1 MRRVRQMY
9 IYYGAGTGPE
19 EQEELYRKVEAQY
32 GSSRPSMVWTDGA
45 AGDGLLSYPLY
56 MEGDVLARDVFLP
69 LGQYLLTLHKGARI
83 LEDHPQGH
91 TVRCSLGDVPADIQG
106 CGACS
111 RSECTP
117 LPYSTQCYRTG
128 YIQGDDTCNGGEC
141 TPPGYSTRICI
152 EGGFT
157 YSRGGY
163 SWEGK
168 SVSVDPEG
176 CLTFGITIRSMEE
189 LDMGLCYHGVHFD
202 QKTKRDVIS
211 RLYSPFCKLPEETDV
226 EISFYPAVSGND
238 TSDAGRNKVRFQK
251 ECTLETYFTSIY
263 AEPVTMYFDRDFSF
277 VLSQR
282 ADVNGYPVCYYAPEG
297 KARARGGKKLMPGL
311 SGAEYIQL
319 EENAGIEFLAGQR
332 AYFDPKK
339 IQAQPTTS
347 YISAEGAVYF
357 TQPQLSDFFEDKAE
371 TICAY
376 TDLPGVRMKSAA
388 FPAFPYADD
397 TEGNY
402 GVEMAVYI
410 ENTYLSQVR
419 QEQIAAVIPRDGE
432 DCAFFCRNPLVQTF
446 AVTRHGM
453 KAAMEGD
460 RLLWLRVAFVD
471 GMEPGIAFTNL
482 NPSFYLGLLSNSLF
496 AVFNSLEG
504 YASTPFVVT
513 EARLSIAGAKGY
525 GEGGKLA
532 GLVGHTY
539 PDRKSFTEAVKG
551 QEAGVDDRILE
562 ACQSFNISIAG
573 WRFLM
578 SPDRWKENGTVFLT
592 KLSMEHSVSELIT
605 MEDSWS
611 IRPEA
616 EAVRKIQ
623 KQMESLEKQSKLPGF
638 EVLDGILHDR
648 DWRGTVFFSAAVDLA
663 AIPQELQFLA
673 NGIDR
678 TKFRAA
684 YVAFPAAGADESG
697 QASVNALIAYEDSV
711 HLNFEDER
719 EFGFKVLSLRL
730 EIKNGVTGS
739 FRAKVELLVNRLFG
753 SRCRGY
759 GSDTGSNIVFDG
771 GYQEHDGGGFYSFV
785 IASPQSYALSE
796 SAVTDLMVGE
806 ASLQAGVEEYQF
818 VLGGSIALLEH
829 PGMDL
834 FSYDRIAFRGF
845 TISMR
850 PKGGEYEF
858 APHAESFCLCQDES
872 VCRSS
877 SLAATFPLKTAGIV
891 EMAARSITECG
902 YSPLKIRN
910 GTDEAEFGKD
920 WMGMVW
926 ELETGNLGGLAAST
940 NLTLKILTAW
950 NSAPDSKDPD
960 SSVLRV
966 AAGIAVST
974 NGAQNDWALP
984 LQGIITLGFDAIELH
999 YEEDFYFKFRNFS
1012 VNILGKRFPDTNND
1026 MYLTGDGEGNLGWY
1040 GTL

>member
-1 MRRVRQMY
+1 M
-9 IYYGAGTGPE
+9 
-19 EQEELYRKVEAQY
+19 
-32 GSSRPSMVWTDGA
+32 
-45 AGDGLLSYPLY
+45 
-56 MEGDVLARDVFLP
+56 
-69 LGQYLLTLHKGARI
+69 
-83 LEDHPQGH
+83 
-91 TVRCSLGDVPADIQG
+91 
-106 CGACS
+106 
-111 RSECTP
+111 
-117 LPYSTQCYRTG
+117 
-128 YIQGDDTCNGGEC
+128 
-141 TPPGYSTRICI
+141 
-152 EGGFT
+152 
-157 YSRGGY
+157 
-163 SWEGK
+163 
-168 SVSVDPEG
+168 
-176 CLTFGITIRSMEE
+176 
-189 LDMGLCYHGVHFD
+189 
-202 QKTKRDVIS
+202 
-211 RLYSPFCKLPEETDV
+211 
-226 EISFYPAVSGND
+226 
-238 TSDAGRNKVRFQK
+238 
-251 ECTLETYFTSIY
+251 
-263 AEPVTMYFDRDFSF
+263 
-277 VLSQR
+277 
-282 ADVNGYPVCYYAPEG
+282 
-297 KARARGGKKLMPGL
+297 
-311 SGAEYIQL
+311 
-319 EENAGIEFLAGQR
+319 
-332 AYFDPKK
+332 
-339 IQAQPTTS
+339 
-347 YISAEGAVYF
+347 
-357 TQPQLSDFFEDKAE
+357 
-371 TICAY
+371 
-376 TDLPGVRMKSAA
+376 
-388 FPAFPYADD
+388 
-397 TEGNY
+397 
-402 GVEMAVYI
+402 
-410 ENTYLSQVR
+410 
-419 QEQIAAVIPRDGE
+419 
-432 DCAFFCRNPLVQTF
+432 
-446 AVTRHGM
+446 
-453 KAAMEGD
+453 
-460 RLLWLRVAFVD
+460 
-471 GMEPGIAFTNL
+471 
-482 NPSFYLGLLSNSLF
+482 
-496 AVFNSLEG
+496 
-504 YASTPFVVT
+504 
-513 EARLSIAGAKGY
+513 
-525 GEGGKLA
+525 
-532 GLVGHTY
+532 
-539 PDRKSFTEAVKG
+539 
-551 QEAGVDDRILE
+551 
-562 ACQSFNISIAG
+562 
-573 WRFLM
+573 
-578 SPDRWKENGTVFLT
+578 
-592 KLSMEHSVSELIT
+592 
-605 MEDSWS
+605 
-611 IRPEA
+611 
-616 EAVRKIQ
+616 
-623 KQMESLEKQSKLPGF
+623 
-638 EVLDGILHDR
+638 
-648 DWRGTVFFSAAVDLA
+648 
-663 AIPQELQFLA
+663 
-673 NGIDR
+673 
-678 TKFRAA
+678 
-684 YVAFPAAGADESG
+684 AFPAAGADESG

-771 GYQEHDGGGFYSFV
+771 SYQEHDGGGFYSFV